1 MSAVRYT
8 LMSLGKEEV
17 LHLAKLSRIDLQP
30 EEVERF
36 ASQLSS
42 ILDYVGKLREVD
54 VDVAKEAVAN
64 ITGLENVLRE
74 DELHACTP
82 EERERIVA
90 QFPMRQGDLLKTRGV
105 FSE

>member
-1 MSAVRYT
+1 MT
-8 LMSLGKEEV
+8 LTKDEV
-17 LHLAKLSRIDLQP
+17 LHLAKLCRIDLAP
-30 EEVERF
+30 EEVEKF

-42 ILDYVGKLREVD
+42 ILEYVGKLQEVN

-64 ITGLENVLRE
+64 ITGLENVMRE
-74 DELHACTP
+74 DEVRGCPL

-90 QFPMRQGDLLKTRGV
+90 QFPARQGDLLKTRGV

>member
-1 MSAVRYT
+1 MALT
-8 LMSLGKEEV
+8 KDEV
-17 LHLAKLSRIDLQP
+17 LHLAKLCRIDLKP
-30 EEVERF
+30 EEVEKF

-42 ILDYVGKLREVD
+42 ILEYVGKLQEVD
-54 VDVAKEAVAN
+54 VDIAKEAVAN

-74 DELHACTP
+74 DEVHGCSP

-90 QFPMRQGDLLKTRGV
+90 QFPARQGDLLKTRGV

>member
-1 MSAVRYT
+1 MVLTRD
-8 LMSLGKEEV
+8 EV
-17 LHLAKLSRIDLQP
+17 LHLAKLCRIDLQP
-30 EEVERF
+30 EEVEKF
-36 ASQLSS
+36 ALQLSS
-42 ILDYVGKLREVD
+42 ILEYVGKLREVD
-54 VDVAKEAVAN
+54 VDVAQEAVAN

-74 DELHACTP
+74 DEPHGCTP